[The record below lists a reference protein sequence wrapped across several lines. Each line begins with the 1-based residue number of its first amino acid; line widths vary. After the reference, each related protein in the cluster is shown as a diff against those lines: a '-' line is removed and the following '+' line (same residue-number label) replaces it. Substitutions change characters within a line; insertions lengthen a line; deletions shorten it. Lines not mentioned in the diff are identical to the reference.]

1 VKATVKETASSP
13 VKQSVRIAV
22 GAAIAAVFVSGCG
35 TSSSTKSAP
44 PSVAPVPSSA
54 VATLPASS
62 APASVPASAP
72 VSDSPM
78 DSVLP
83 SAPDVPSS
91 VATAADLAQLPIAKP
106 MSKSAPV
113 RVQVPS
119 IGVDSTLMDLGLLAD
134 GSLQVPPAAFP
145 AGWYT
150 GAPTPG
156 ELGPAIIVG
165 HIDWAGVD
173 GVFYRLHSLLPGAE
187 IDVTRA
193 DGSTAVFRVLS
204 VHEYAKDAFPTKLV
218 YGNTAY
224 SALRMITCGGAFN
237 AKAHS
242 YEDDIVAYAEL
253 VGPAVT

>member
-1 VKATVKETASSP
+1 
-13 VKQSVRIAV
+13 
-22 GAAIAAVFVSGCG
+22 
-35 TSSSTKSAP
+35 
-44 PSVAPVPSSA
+44 
-54 VATLPASS
+54 
-62 APASVPASAP
+62 
-72 VSDSPM
+72 M
-78 DSVLP
+78 DSILP

-145 AGWYT
+145 VGWYT

-193 DGSTAVFRVLS
+193 DGSTAVFRVVS

-224 SALRMITCGGAFN
+224 SALRLITCGGAFN

-242 YEDDIVAYAEL
+242 YDDDIVAYAEL